1 MKILLIAGGW
11 SSERKISLVGARG
24 MQAALEQR
32 GHSVT
37 FFDLLDNF
45 DRLLECARAHDF
57 ALINLHGAPGED
69 GLVQAML
76 ERTDCPYQGSGPAGS
91 FLALNKAAAKQ
102 IFRQA
107 GLPTADWV
115 LLPQRPAADWEP
127 PFGWPVFA
135 KSNTGGSSL
144 HLGRA
149 ACRAELNLILDEIFS
164 AGECALI
171 EPQLTGRE
179 VTCGVLGEE
188 ALAPIL
194 IEPVAGEFFD
204 FTSKYAKGGARE
216 ICPAPLSA
224 ALTAE
229 VRRIALAAHNALGLA
244 GYSRADFILG
254 ADDSL
259 RLLEVNTLPGM
270 TPTSL
275 VPQEA
280 AVAGLDFGELL
291 ERLIELGLQRHAGAS
306 RPRQGV
312 PT

>member
-1 MKILLIAGGW
+1 
-11 SSERKISLVGARG
+11 
-24 MQAALEQR
+24 MQATLEQR

-37 FFDLLDNF
+37 FFDLLDQF
-45 DRLLECARAHDF
+45 DHLLECAQTHDF

-76 ERTDCPYQGSGPAGS
+76 ERVHCPYQGSGPAGS

-115 LLPQRPAADWEP
+115 LLTRRPDADWEP

-135 KSNTGGSSL
+135 KSNIGGSSL

-149 ACRAELNLILDEIFS
+149 ADREELAPILDEIFN
-164 AGECALI
+164 AGECAII

-216 ICPAPLSA
+216 LCPAPLPDEV
-224 ALTAE
+224 TAD
-229 VRRIALAAHNALGLA
+229 VRRIALAAHKALGLA

-254 ADDSL
+254 ADNSL
-259 RLLEVNTLPGM
+259 HLLEVNTLPGM

-280 AVAGLDFGELL
+280 AVAGLDFGQLL
-291 ERLIELGLQRHAGAS
+291 ERLIELGLQRHAGTA
-306 RPRQGV
+306 RAR
-312 PT
+312 